1 VQKLMFLVIVIF
13 CFVTGLLVLSIYYRH
28 LRLKWSKLEAENTSL
43 QNINSI
49 IQNKKERLKMQ
60 EIDKIQQTTINE
72 MRVLNEQWIEPR
84 KEFAWLDLGREIAAL
99 KVTIK
104 ELERESQQKSA
115 FNDKL
120 ESSLAQAERKIQE
133 MDLLIKQS
141 SDSEVIDGLEDIDI
155 YSESK
160 LLIFNPS
167 LCLSQATNET

>member
-1 VQKLMFLVIVIF
+1 
-13 CFVTGLLVLSIYYRH
+13 
-28 LRLKWSKLEAENTSL
+28 
-43 QNINSI
+43 
-49 IQNKKERLKMQ
+49 MQ